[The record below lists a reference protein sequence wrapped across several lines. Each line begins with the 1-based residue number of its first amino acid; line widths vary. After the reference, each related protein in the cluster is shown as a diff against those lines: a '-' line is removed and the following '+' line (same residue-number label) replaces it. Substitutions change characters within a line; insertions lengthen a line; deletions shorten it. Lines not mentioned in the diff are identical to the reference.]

1 MRAKEINHMTNNNN
15 TNNATVTQDQYNARL
30 IEVKSEQ
37 SETQTMLALLDNML
51 GELNR
56 GISRTEGVLDES
68 TQWFDGLTKGDETWF

>member
-1 MRAKEINHMTNNNN
+1 MTNHKTNNN
-15 TNNATVTQDQYNARL
+15 TAVVVSQDQYNARL

-68 TQWFDGLTKGDETWF
+68 KQWFDGLSDGDNTWF